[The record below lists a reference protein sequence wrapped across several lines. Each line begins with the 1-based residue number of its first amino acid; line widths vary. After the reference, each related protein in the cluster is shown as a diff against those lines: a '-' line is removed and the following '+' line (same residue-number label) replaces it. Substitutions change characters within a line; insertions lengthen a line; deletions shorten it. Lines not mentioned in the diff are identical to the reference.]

1 MWVRLLGTPRSSL
14 PGYSNS
20 PEPIH
25 FQQFSLMKPSPCCLA
40 LCLSALPLAAQD
52 GTTAPVTSTTISIPG
67 PVADGTSSDTAP
79 APEVPDFQVL
89 NSTTLHHE
97 VTEAAPLPGL
107 PPVTGEISLT
117 VKKVVDPQLPE
128 TTAANDAATSA
139 SPTETPAPVEPAR
152 SLFVAASVYD
162 HSRTFLQIRMD
173 GNPGEEIKAWSNLDF
188 NHFSGF
194 AHYRVTKA
202 DGSYQERGLMMGL
215 SDIDTQQAS
224 ASGDYVAPQIPS
236 LPDLA
241 ANGPAFV
248 VVEGT
253 NAEALTALGE
263 LHELYRREG
272 VRLAEAYQGRVTGEA
287 QRRAELLANPPKPK
301 DVVLHYWRGQ
311 APANAQGG
319 AQ

>member
-1 MWVRLLGTPRSSL
+1 M
-14 PGYSNS
+14 N
-20 PEPIH
+20 
-25 FQQFSLMKPSPCCLA
+25 PSPCCLA
-40 LCLSALPLAAQD
+40 LCLLTLRLVAQD
-52 GTTAPVTSTTISIPG
+52 GTMAPATSTTISIPG
-67 PVADGTSSDTAP
+67 PVADGTSSDTALV
-79 APEVPDFQVL
+79 PEVPDFQVL

-97 VTEAAPLPGL
+97 VTEAPPLPGL
-107 PPVTGEISLT
+107 PPVTGDISLT
-117 VKKVVDPQLPE
+117 VKKVADPQLPE
-128 TTAANDAATSA
+128 APASTEVTTSA
-139 SPTETPAPVEPAR
+139 SPTPPPAPVEPAR

-173 GNPGEEIKAWSNLDF
+173 GNASEEIKAWSNLDF

-202 DGSYQERGLMMGL
+202 DGSYQDHGLMMGIG
-215 SDIDTQQAS
+215 DIDTQQAS
-224 ASGDYVAPQIPS
+224 AFSDYVAPQIPS

-272 VRLAEAYQGRVTGEA
+272 VRLAEAYQGRVTAEA

-311 APANAQGG
+311 SPTNTEGG